1 MSQRAKSESTD
12 PDGNAAASA
21 GAKLAA
27 DPANSAEKSADS
39 GENVSFEELVRRLE
53 EAVRKLEG
61 GELPLDESLAVFE
74 EGVRL
79 ARAGTSRLDEV
90 ERRVELLLAGEGAPR
105 TRPLH
110 DG

>member
-1 MSQRAKSESTD
+1 MSQRAKSQSTD

-21 GAKLAA
+21 EASVEKSAA
-27 DPANSAEKSADS
+27 DPADSREKSAADPADS
-39 GENVSFEELVRRLE
+39 AETVSFEELVRRLE

-90 ERRVELLLAGEGAPR
+90 E
-105 TRPLH
+105 
-110 DG
+110 

>member
-21 GAKLAA
+21 GASVEKSAA
-27 DPANSAEKSADS
+27 DPAASA
-39 GENVSFEELVRRLE
+39 ENVSFEELVRRLE

>member
-1 MSQRAKSESTD
+1 MSKRAKSESLD
-12 PDGNAAASA
+12 PND
-21 GAKLAA
+21 AA
-27 DPANSAEKSADS
+27 DA
-39 GENVSFEELVRRLE
+39 VSFEELVRGLE
-53 EAVRKLEG
+53 DAVRKLEG

-79 ARAGTSRLDEV
+79 ARAGATRLDEV
-90 ERRVELLLAGEGAPR
+90 ERRVELLLSGEGAPR

>member
-21 GAKLAA
+21 EASL
-27 DPANSAEKSADS
+27 ADS
-39 GENVSFEELVRRLE
+39 VENVSFEELVRRLE

>member
-12 PDGNAAASA
+12 PDGNTAASA
-21 GAKLAA
+21 DA
-27 DPANSAEKSADS
+27 SVEKSAADLADS
-39 GENVSFEELVRRLE
+39 AENVSFEELVRRLE
-53 EAVRKLEG
+53 DAVRKLEG
-61 GELPLDESLAVFE
+61 GELPLDESLEVFE

>member
-1 MSQRAKSESTD
+1 MSKRPKSESLD
-12 PDGNAAASA
+12 PGETAS
-21 GAKLAA
+21 
-27 DPANSAEKSADS
+27 P
-39 GENVSFEELVRRLE
+39 VSFEELVRGLE
-53 EAVRKLEG
+53 EAVRKLES
-61 GELPLDESLAVFE
+61 GELPLDESLRVFE

-90 ERRVELLLAGEGAPR
+90 ERRVELLLSGEGAPR

>member
-1 MSQRAKSESTD
+1 MSQRAKSQSTD
-12 PDGNAAASA
+12 PDGNAAA
-21 GAKLAA
+21 A
-27 DPANSAEKSADS
+27 DPAHS

>member
-1 MSQRAKSESTD
+1 MSQRAKSERTD

-21 GAKLAA
+21 EA
-27 DPANSAEKSADS
+27 SVEKSAGSAADS
-39 GENVSFEELVRRLE
+39 AENVSFEELVRRLE

>member
-1 MSQRAKSESTD
+1 MSQRATSESTD

-21 GAKLAA
+21 GASL
-27 DPANSAEKSADS
+27 ADS
-39 GENVSFEELVRRLE
+39 AENVSFEELVRRLE

>member
-1 MSQRAKSESTD
+1 MSKRAKSESLD
-12 PDGNAAASA
+12 PDETVGASEA
-21 GAKLAA
+21 ETA
-27 DPANSAEKSADS
+27 DA
-39 GENVSFEELVRRLE
+39 VSFEELVRRLE
-53 EAVRKLEG
+53 DAVRKLEG